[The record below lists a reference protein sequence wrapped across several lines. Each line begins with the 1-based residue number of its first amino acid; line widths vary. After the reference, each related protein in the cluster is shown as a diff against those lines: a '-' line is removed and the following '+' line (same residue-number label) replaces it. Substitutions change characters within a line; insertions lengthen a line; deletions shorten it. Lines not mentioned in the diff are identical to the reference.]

1 MTRKM
6 GDKTMLE
13 LAMRLGGWLREVTQP
28 TVSKGYVYRGMGRG
42 EQIEGRD
49 A

>member
-6 GDKTMLE
+6 GDKAMLE

-28 TVSKGYVYRGMGRG
+28 TVTKGYVYRDMGRG
-42 EQIEGRD
+42 VQSEGRD